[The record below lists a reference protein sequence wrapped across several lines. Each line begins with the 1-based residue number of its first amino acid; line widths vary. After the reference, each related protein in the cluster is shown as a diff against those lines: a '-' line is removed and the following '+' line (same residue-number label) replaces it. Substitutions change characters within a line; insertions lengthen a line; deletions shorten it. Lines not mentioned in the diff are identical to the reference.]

1 METTRHFTAT
11 VYVVNDGATAL
22 HEHKRHDIHIP
33 PGGHVDRGELPHE
46 AGLREVREEMGL
58 EATLID
64 DTPELPASNVETLPQ
79 PRHHLLYDINVH
91 DGVAGHQH
99 IDLIYYATVPHRDID
114 PDDGEAASNAWRWF
128 TPTQLRESDIDE
140 DVVSLGIDA
149 IQTAKAWSS
158 CD

>member
-58 EATLID
+58 AATLLD
-64 DTPELPASNVETLPQ
+64 DTAELPAPNVETLPK
-79 PRHHLLYDINVH
+79 PRHHLLYDINDH
-91 DGVAGHQH
+91 DGKVGHQH
-99 IDLIYYATVPHRDID
+99 IDFIYYAMVPSREFD
-114 PDDGEAASNAWRWF
+114 PDDGEAAAEAWSWF
-128 TPTQLRESDIDE
+128 TPHQLRGSEIDE
-140 DVVSLGIDA
+140 DVVTLGIDA
-149 IQTAKAWSS
+149 IQTAKDCRSP
-158 CD
+158 